1 VKHSCLKVLGNQRGV
16 GAIMGVI
23 MLGVFTGFAALVVD
37 LGFLFVTKT
46 ELQNNADLAALAAGA
61 ELKGGAQ
68 TNQAALIAKA
78 IEYSQ
83 KQLLPA
89 AAGIVLD
96 GADVII
102 GNWNPDSRTFSAGG
116 NPTNAVQVTTRRVQ
130 ANGNPVNFYFASL
143 LGHQSGD
150 VQATA
155 VAYKDGLEG
164 PTTRFLCDDEMIDT
178 DVPSIEDLA
187 ASMGTT
193 SQELLS
199 DSDGDWFIDLPA
211 GATLEVPTGQVGD
224 SGMFDAHSS
233 FPFTS
238 DSDTSFTD
246 FLNYNEFGGWR
257 DNPDVKALL
266 DPLVGMSPVEDPAD
280 YEYFVNPDF
289 VQVCPIYKSD
299 ISDLGNN
306 EVNALGERRGLLA
319 FKIMAVG
326 EDPDGPGGS
335 VLPNLIIEIA
345 DPSLIS
351 IDDVLSPDGGKL
363 QLVL

>member
-1 VKHSCLKVLGNQRGV
+1 MKHSCLKVLGNQRGV
-16 GAIMGVI
+16 GAIMGVA

-46 ELQNNADLAALAAGA
+46 QLQTNADLAALAAGA
-61 ELKGGAQ
+61 ELNGAQ
-68 TNQAALIAKA
+68 THEAALIATA

-83 KQLLPA
+83 KQLLPV

-130 ANGNPVNFYFASL
+130 ANGNPVNYYFAPL
-143 LGHQSGD
+143 LGYQSGD

-155 VAYKDGLEG
+155 VAYKGGAEG
-164 PTTRFLCDDEMIDT
+164 PATRFLCDDEMIDK
-178 DVPSIEDLA
+178 DVPSIEALA
-187 ASMGTT
+187 EMLGDDT
-193 SQELLS
+193 QEYME
-199 DSDGDWFIDLPA
+199 DANNDWFIDLPP
-211 GATLEVPTGQVGD
+211 GHTIEVPTGQVGD
-224 SGMFDAHSS
+224 SGMFDALSN

-238 DSDTSFTD
+238 DSSPSFTD
-246 FLNYNEFGGWR
+246 FLNYNEDGGPR
-257 DNPDVKALL
+257 DNPAVKALL
-266 DPLVGMSPVEDPAD
+266 DPLVGMSPVEDPAA
-280 YEYFVNPDF
+280 YENFVNPDF

-335 VLPNLIIEIA
+335 VLPNLIIEIV
-345 DPSLIS
+345 DPSSIT
-351 IDDVLSPDGGKL
+351 IDDVLPPDGGKL